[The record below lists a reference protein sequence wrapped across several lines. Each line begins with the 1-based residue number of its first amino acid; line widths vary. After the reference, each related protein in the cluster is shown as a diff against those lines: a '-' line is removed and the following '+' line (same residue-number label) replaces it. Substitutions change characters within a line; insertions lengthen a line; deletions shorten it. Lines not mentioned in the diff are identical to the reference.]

1 MKSFVLKAKYRYNID
16 LRVTDGF
23 RSVEEQDKLYAKG
36 RTALGSIVTKARG
49 GCSNYNFGLAIDIV
63 PIENGKLNWETNN
76 WDIIGRIG
84 ESRGLEWGGRWKF
97 LDRPHFQN
105 LQGRTLQQLRTLPK
119 KKGLPIL

>member
-1 MKSFVLKAKYRYNID
+1 MRK
-16 LRVTDGF
+16 
-23 RSVEEQDKLYAKG
+23 EEQLLAVLSQKQEADG
-36 RTALGSIVTKARG
+36 
-49 GCSNYNFGLAIDIV
+49 NHNFGLAIDIV

-97 LDRPHFQN
+97 FDRPHFQN

>member
-1 MKSFVLKAKYRYNID
+1 M
-16 LRVTDGF
+16 TDGF

-36 RTALGSIVTKARG
+36 RTALGSIITKARG
-49 GCSNYNFGLAIDIV
+49 GCSNHNFGLAIDIV

-97 LDRPHFQN
+97 FDRPHFQN